1 MEGRGRENGFTI
13 YSREGKDK
21 YNMCKNDCTES
32 LCQTKQVLLF
42 CFFFSFFQMYLMKS
56 EKQWERE
63 PKEWEMLLWNHV
75 I

>member
-32 LCQTKQVLLF
+32 LCQTKEVLLF
-42 CFFFSFFQMYLMKS
+42 CFFFLLPNVFD
-56 EKQWERE
+56 EKWKTVGEGT
-63 PKEWEMLLWNHV
+63 
-75 I
+75 